1 MAARV
6 YAHFRG
12 ETPKPTAF
20 ALSAAHRTSI
30 ITQNSFRGWP
40 CCLFTQSSPSL
51 NPHTWSTSPS
61 SQWGHR
67 LHSRVSE
74 PLQVSGLEGT
84 R

>member
-20 ALSAAHRTSI
+20 ALSAAHRTSV

-40 CCLFTQSSPSL
+40 AARSPKAPPSL
-51 NPHTWSTSPS
+51 SPHTWSTSPS
-61 SQWGHR
+61 SQWGHHH
-67 LHSRVSE
+67 HSRVSG